1 MHLASRAGTWRL
13 QRTTLGAAGWSY
25 FPRATEYF
33 GKPQQVW
40 MINFRVVDLDGLI
53 AQLRARGIDVVL
65 DPEIYPNGRLAR
77 LSDPEGNPIEL
88 WEPKQISK
96 SGSGRKQKAVTRRN
110 VTADCE
116 MLLLLLGRTQL

>member
-1 MHLASRAGTWRL
+1 MHLASRAGTRRL

-65 DPEIYPNGRLAR
+65 DAEIYPNGRFAR

-88 WEPKQISK
+88 WEPKQTYPPRWS
-96 SGSGRKQKAVTRRN
+96 QPLAVVIN
-110 VTADCE
+110 
-116 MLLLLLGRTQL
+116 